1 MKTPRPTGAG
11 FFIAQQT
18 GGACPPDPIERGMTQ
33 TTQTRINRASWATMV
48 FLALIWGGSF
58 LSIRMALE
66 EVGVLTTVALRVGLA
81 GVALWAYVLWRRLP
95 VPSGGRW
102 LMSCLFLGLFNNII
116 PFCLIVWGQTH
127 IPSGLAGILNAS
139 NVIFSVGLA
148 ALIFRDERLTA
159 HKSIGIVLGLAG
171 VALTI
176 GPGVLHDLDLTSLG
190 QIAILGASLSYALSS
205 IYSRHALRD
214 VRPEVVAAG
223 MLTVSSLAMIP
234 AAIWVEGVPTFDYSL
249 KTWGAVLYISLL
261 SSAFAYILFYR
272 VLQTAG
278 AGNVSLVTLMIAPV
292 AVVLGALTYNEALPP
307 AAYLGLALLALGMLV
322 IDGRIFRVK
331 PR

>member
-1 MKTPRPTGAG
+1 
-11 FFIAQQT
+11 
-18 GGACPPDPIERGMTQ
+18 MTQ
-33 TTQTRINRASWATMV
+33 SSQTRINRTSWVIMAL
-48 FLALIWGGSF
+48 LALIWGGSF
-58 LSIRMALE
+58 LSIRVALE
-66 EVGVLTTVALRVGLA
+66 EVGVLTTVAFRVGLA
-81 GVALWAYVLWRRLP
+81 ALALWAYVLWRGLA
-95 VPSGGRW
+95 VPTGGRW
-102 LMSCLFLGLFNNII
+102 LMNCLLLGVFNNII

-148 ALIFRDERLTA
+148 ALLFHDERLTA
-159 HKSIGIVLGLAG
+159 AKSVGVALGLAG

-176 GPGVLHDLDLTSLG
+176 GPGVLTDLDLTSLG
-190 QIAILGASLSYALSS
+190 QIAILAASLSYAISS

-234 AAIWVEGVPTFDYSL
+234 AAVWVEGVPTFDYAL
-249 KTWGAVLYISLL
+249 KTWGALLYISLL

-292 AVVLGALTYNEALPP
+292 AVVLGAVTYNEALPP
-307 AAYLGLALLALGMLV
+307 AAYLGLCLLALGMLV

-331 PR
+331 TA